1 MIEFRLNL
9 PFTYLCTHCLRV
21 CACVC
26 VCVCIHTYL
35 FFFSFVCSLDENS
48 TRCAERSG
56 GRGNRSWG
64 VCGRLCDRQAGRCS
78 SFSLSLIQLL
88 LFYQHTHTHT
98 LPFAR
103 CLFVLRAVFYCLWY
117 CWRVVVVVV
126 ALVVIFVAA
135 PLPCCCSVRSF

>member
-88 LFYQHTHTHT
+88 LFYQHT
-98 LPFAR
+98 PV
-103 CLFVLRAVFYCLWY
+103 CSLFVCFAC
-117 CWRVVVVVV
+117 RVLLFMVLL
-126 ALVVIFVAA
+126 A
-135 PLPCCCSVRSF
+135 CCCCCCCRSCCYFCCCPVAVLLLGA